1 MKLDG
6 MIRNNSS
13 CNKRVQSILYIPVHM
28 QYLIREVQNYYLN
41 ELRDSFHKYMHSIER
56 ACVYTVDTFRY
67 LVTSRSFSCNKL
79 QILHKQS
86 VYSNMYTCLCLVLLI
101 FIICYTR
108 VFCLIINFFFSSAF
122 NEMEIFYFAFFTRRI
137 ISIISI
143 SSSAERWI

>member
-1 MKLDG
+1 
-6 MIRNNSS
+6 
-13 CNKRVQSILYIPVHM
+13 M

-101 FIICYTR
+101 FIICVTH
-108 VFCLIINFFFSSAF
+108 VFSV
-122 NEMEIFYFAFFTRRI
+122 
-137 ISIISI
+137 
-143 SSSAERWI
+143 